1 MAIATFPKFAGIGR
15 TSSLLDEELLLLG
28 DDGLGTRRRYISIQK
43 PRDGLL
49 AVKYTVQDLPLTQ
62 SLHQHSS
69 LVSGNKLIVIGGK
82 FKSRGKLSKFT
93 WTELSLKWENASKY
107 LPSVTDACS
116 VKVDVDIHI
125 IFGGGRTV
133 NGQQISGREVV
144 KINTTEEK
152 AYEMTYL
159 THSRVSHDC
168 QLLNKNLVLVSGGLA
183 QRGGDPSEVLPD
195 ELYNIT
201 SQEVVKVLDL
211 QQSLQRIQHSM
222 IKIEDRV
229 WALGGI
235 DSNNNTPSKIAEF
248 NPTTNSWEEIA
259 QELHSTNTSELVV
272 TEFPTSAIDCVP
284 ECSCGNANRNE
295 RIYGG
300 SEAKVR
306 NFFVKQKWKD
316 LRW

>member
-1 MAIATFPKFAGIGR
+1 MGKKK
-15 TSSLLDEELLLLG
+15 LG
-28 DDGLGTRRRYISIQK
+28 GQK
-43 PRDGLL
+43 
-49 AVKYTVQDLPLTQ
+49 
-62 SLHQHSS
+62 
-69 LVSGNKLIVIGGK
+69 
-82 FKSRGKLSKFT
+82 
-93 WTELSLKWENASKY
+93 
-107 LPSVTDACS
+107 
-116 VKVDVDIHI
+116 
-125 IFGGGRTV
+125 
-133 NGQQISGREVV
+133 ISGRQVV
-144 KINTTEEK
+144 KINTTNHIATEFQP
-152 AYEMTYL
+152 L

-248 NPTTNSWEEIA
+248 NPTTNSWEEIP

-284 ECSCGNANRNE
+284 ECSCGKANRNE

-300 SEAKVR
+300 SEAEVR
-306 NFFVKQKWKD
+306 NFFVNLLSPFSRPMLTPGLLHFCGTKTSKQI
-316 LRW
+316 L